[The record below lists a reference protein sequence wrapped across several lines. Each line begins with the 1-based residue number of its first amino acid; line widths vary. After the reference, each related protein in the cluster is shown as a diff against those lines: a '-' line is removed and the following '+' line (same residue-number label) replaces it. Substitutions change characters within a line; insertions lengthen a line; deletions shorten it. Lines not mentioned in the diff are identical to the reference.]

1 MPLQG
6 AEWRLAMTECSSAS
20 RSTIRPMPDL
30 GRRASRPHRRV
41 DPRLLAAAALMIV
54 IAAAEVW
61 VVIHGA
67 PALNALAP
75 YYVP

>member
-1 MPLQG
+1 ME
-6 AEWRLAMTECSSAS
+6 AAMTECSSVSGSTAHAS
-20 RSTIRPMPDL
+20 TVVKRTASP
-30 GRRASRPHRRV
+30 RRRL
-41 DPRLLAAAALMIV
+41 DPRLVGPAVLVLA

-61 VVIHGA
+61 VVMHGA